1 MNGIIGF
8 DGTLEGSVNAG
19 GGGGTVPEIYAD
31 ATVDNNTGT
40 PAVTVTRTE
49 IPGVSDTFH
58 FAFQNLKGETGSAGS
73 QGIQGIQG
81 IPGPEGPQG
90 PRGFT
95 GQTGSAGPAGSD
107 GYSPVVT
114 IAAITGGNRVTI
126 TDETHPLGQSFDVMN
141 GIDGSD
147 GQTGPQGPQGNPGQG
162 VPTGGTDGQIL
173 AKNGSSDYQTRWID
187 PIPDALPIISD
198 EYDEHTAYSVGNY
211 CINEN
216 TLYKCNT
223 DINPYE
229 VWDPSHWDA
238 CTVGEEIAAANSEI
252 DTINASLTQLI
263 NNLDFDNEEVIDL
276 TVSNPQY
283 TPTTAGIITGYF
295 RKDTTSANGV
305 AGVTS
310 SKVGNAYRYIQT
322 IAGGLSGGYAPINMV
337 VVKGEVLKFASLTA
351 INTSSGQTRISFIPF
366 KINT

>member
-252 DTINASLTQLI
+252 DTINASLTQLEGQISTAKFGIDSGNKTSFSFTNLHNLNNTSIYKHGIVVIGAGSTQCTVYMVWI
-263 NNLDFDNEEVIDL
+263 NESNTNVVFTNLTSTTVRNL
-276 TVSNPQY
+276 TGSVSG
-283 TPTTAGIITGYF
+283 TTLTITADSTVY
-295 RKDTTSANGV
+295 
-305 AGVTS
+305 
-310 SKVGNAYRYIQT
+310 
-322 IAGGLSGGYAPINMV
+322 GGLKLIW
-337 VVKGEVLKFASLTA
+337 LT
-351 INTSSGQTRISFIPF
+351 
-366 KINT
+366 

>member
-173 AKNGSSDYQTRWID
+173 AKNGSSDYQTRWIN

-198 EYDEHTAYSVGNY
+198 EYDEHTAYSVGDY
-211 CINEN
+211 CIYEN

-252 DTINASLTQLI
+252 DTINASLTQNEVFYKNFDI
-263 NNLDFDNEEVIDL
+263 TIATTDTGRTKVISNVVTNAYKIVSISPIYNNDLYYYTANKGMPIISIRDDFLSLSVMASGSTLN
-276 TVSNPQY
+276 
-283 TPTTAGIITGYF
+283 
-295 RKDTTSANGV
+295 DTSDRTLKV
-305 AGVTS
+305 
-310 SKVGNAYRYIQT
+310 KVGYQNA
-322 IAGGLSGGYAPINMV
+322 
-337 VVKGEVLKFASLTA
+337 
-351 INTSSGQTRISFIPF
+351 
-366 KINT
+366 